1 MLKPED
7 PIDFQ
12 VLFDSLPMP
21 LVVLNSDLEIAEM
34 NKAYLAATKRTRTDL
49 LGRYMFDAF
58 PAEGESRQR
67 LQSSFERV
75 RDGGMTDVLP
85 ILPYA
90 IPVGDAF
97 EERYWSCTHVP
108 IHNTRGEVTFI
119 VQNAQDVSDLKG
131 VKTTQSTVPAAVE
144 ATLKGEVLRRVES
157 VQALN
162 QTLLAE
168 TKLLHGLFMKAPS
181 FMSVLSGPQHV
192 FEYLN
197 LSFWKLIGNR
207 DVLGKTF
214 KDGIPESINQEFL
227 ALLDTV
233 YRTGEPCVGSK
244 MRLFIQTEPSGLSI
258 ERYLDFVLQPIF
270 DPQGEMTGIFVEGSD
285 VTEHVQTEQR
295 QVLLIRELHH
305 RVRNT
310 LATVQ
315 GVMNSTARTAQTI
328 EEYQDAFAGRI
339 ASLARTHAILTEEIQ
354 QFVSFAHLLTQEL
367 GPYSDAEEFSI
378 VLDGPAVELPSQIAV
393 PLGMTIHELTTNAVK
408 YGALGKEGGSLKVNW
423 DIVAGKDGRRA
434 LSCEWRERNGPLVIP
449 PARQGFGSILL
460 HRVLSQ
466 QIGAAISVDFPP
478 EGFHLRMVVPIEVE
492 SA

>member
-1 MLKPED
+1 MLKPEE
-7 PIDFQ
+7 PVDFKL
-12 VLFDSLPMP
+12 LFNSLPMP
-21 LVVLNSDLEIAEM
+21 LVVMDFDLKIVEM
-34 NKAYLAATKRTRTDL
+34 NSAYLAATKRTREDL
-49 LGRYMFDAF
+49 LHRYIFDAF
-58 PAEGESRQR
+58 PAEGETRQR
-67 LQSSFERV
+67 MQASFERA
-75 RDGGMTDVLP
+75 RDGGTTDILP
-85 ILPYA
+85 LVPYA
-90 IPVGDAF
+90 IPVGGTF

-108 IHNTRGEVTFI
+108 IHNAHGEVTFI
-119 VQNAQDVSDLKG
+119 VQNAQDVSELKG
-131 VKTTQSTVPAAVE
+131 VKTTQPDLPPAVE
-144 ATLKGEVLRRVES
+144 ATLKGEVLRRAES

-214 KDGIPESINQEFL
+214 KDGLPEIVDQEFL
-227 ALLDTV
+227 TLLDNV
-233 YRTGEPCVGSK
+233 YATGESFVGSK
-244 MRLFIQTEPSGLSI
+244 TRLLIQSAPNGLSM
-258 ERYLDFVLQPIF
+258 EHYLDFVLQPIF
-270 DPQGEMTGIFVEGSD
+270 DPQGQVTGIFVEGSD

-354 QFVSFAHLLTQEL
+354 QFVSFLHLLTQEL
-367 GPYSDAEEFSI
+367 GPYSDADEYSI
-378 VLDGPAVELPSQIAV
+378 VLHGPAVELPSQIAV

-408 YGALGKEGGSLKVNW
+408 YGALGKDGGSIEVNW
-423 DIVAGKDGRRA
+423 DIVAKDGRRA
-434 LSCEWRERNGPLVIP
+434 LSCEWRERDGPLVTP

-466 QIGAAISVDFPP
+466 QIGAAVSVDFPP
-478 EGFHLRMVVPIEVE
+478 EGFHLRMVVPIETE